1 MKKNNE
7 TEDKYEQFN
16 IIMKAREFMKGV
28 LKDKNVDITYYN
40 RIYYTCIDI
49 CKTIFEADAF
59 FVGLI
64 SLLFDID
71 NEKIFEDN
79 NNNENLN
86 LFLKDYQFEE
96 EYKNKIIESV
106 NIISKFNENHSMK
119 PANLEECIVMDA
131 IILEHFGAT
140 GLSLIFSKGG
150 KNKMFLFDPNDL
162 EIIRENKII
171 REEKINKKLEQQ
183 PKKRRHKKNIIEEKK
198 EEKKP
203 ISIIGNLEEDII
215 NMKNKLY
222 TEKAKSIAAQRQ
234 GFMFDFLKQ
243 FYKEIGENGYITNI
257 EDKKNKEI
265 EKEIERFTKKKNREL
280 YKLIN
285 KEKENENKREM
296 KKNSLDD
303 EKEQEKLEKIFEIE
317 RADVN
322 KRILRKKKEI
332 EDEIEDYK
340 KLLTNQKKTEEKKN
354 ESDNKNN
361 NNNNNNQSITKSE
374 STEKSLNKITIT
386 RY

>member
-49 CKTIFEADAF
+49 CKTILEADAF

-119 PANLEECIVMDA
+119 PAN
-131 IILEHFGAT
+131 
-140 GLSLIFSKGG
+140 
-150 KNKMFLFDPNDL
+150 
-162 EIIRENKII
+162 
-171 REEKINKKLEQQ
+171 
-183 PKKRRHKKNIIEEKK
+183 
-198 EEKKP
+198 
-203 ISIIGNLEEDII
+203 
-215 NMKNKLY
+215 
-222 TEKAKSIAAQRQ
+222 
-234 GFMFDFLKQ
+234 
-243 FYKEIGENGYITNI
+243 
-257 EDKKNKEI
+257 
-265 EKEIERFTKKKNREL
+265 
-280 YKLIN
+280 
-285 KEKENENKREM
+285 
-296 KKNSLDD
+296 
-303 EKEQEKLEKIFEIE
+303 
-317 RADVN
+317 
-322 KRILRKKKEI
+322 
-332 EDEIEDYK
+332 
-340 KLLTNQKKTEEKKN
+340 
-354 ESDNKNN
+354 
-361 NNNNNNQSITKSE
+361 
-374 STEKSLNKITIT
+374 
-386 RY
+386 

>member
-49 CKTIFEADAF
+49 CKTILEADAF

-340 KLLTNQKKTEEKKN
+340 KLLTNQKKN
-354 ESDNKNN
+354 
-361 NNNNNNQSITKSE
+361 
-374 STEKSLNKITIT
+374 
-386 RY
+386 